1 MPGRLR
7 HHRPSLSALAALDAS
22 PGRIRLT
29 PMVNTSATRLLLR
42 AVLALPTPILRAV
55 SGAAAVV
62 RGGRT
67 LDPRF
72 QFLFYMA
79 PPSFAGVPGSVEE
92 ERALAARGTA
102 LVGGETEPGV
112 VTEDFS
118 IQGPGGPLPIR
129 AYRPSCIDPKVPVM
143 VYAHGGG
150 GVIGDL
156 ETSHIACQVIA
167 AAARCC
173 VLSVDYRLA
182 PEHRFPAGLEDMAA
196 AWHWACDNALRFGG
210 RPGTAAIGGDSRGA
224 NFAAVLCQEMMRLG
238 APQPALQLLI
248 YPPVDIAS
256 ETPSMTLYGEGQF
269 ANRARAKWAQDH
281 YLGAQAD
288 PADPRLSPLR
298 SGNLTGLAPAV
309 IATAGFDALV
319 DQGEAYA
326 RALRDADV
334 PVTYRCYDR
343 LPHGFIAF
351 GVVPAV
357 QAALRQIAGL
367 VRAAYEGLDP

>member
-1 MPGRLR
+1 MAD
-7 HHRPSLSALAALDAS
+7 LS
-22 PGRIRLT
+22 
-29 PMVNTSATRLLLR
+29 VTRLAVR
-42 AVLALPTPILRAV
+42 AVLALPTPILRAF
-55 SGAAAVV
+55 SGGAAVV

-72 QFLFYMA
+72 QFLFHMA
-79 PPSFAGVPGSVEE
+79 PPSFAGVPAEVGE
-92 ERALAARGTA
+92 ERAMAARGAA
-102 LVGGETEPGV
+102 LVGGEAEPGV
-112 VTEDFS
+112 FTEDFS
-118 IQGPGGPLPIR
+118 IEGPGGPLPMR
-129 AYRPSCIDPKVPVM
+129 AYRPPRIDPGAPVM

-156 ETSHIACQVIA
+156 AISHIACSVIA
-167 AAARCC
+167 AAARCA

-196 AWHWACDNALRFGG
+196 AWRWACDNAGRFGG
-210 RPGTAAIGGDSRGA
+210 KAGTAAVGGDSRGA
-224 NFAAVLCQEMMRLG
+224 NFAAVLCQEMKRVG

-256 ETPSMTLYGEGQF
+256 ETPSMTLYGEGLF
-269 ANRARAKWAQDH
+269 ASRARAKWAQDH

-298 SGNLTGLAPAV
+298 NPDLTGLAPAV
-309 IATAGFDALV
+309 IDTAGFDALV

-326 RALRDADV
+326 RALRDAGV
-334 PVTYRCYDR
+334 SVIYRCYDA

-351 GVVPAV
+351 EVVPAA
-357 QAALRQIAGL
+357 QAAVRQIAAL
-367 VRAAYEGLDP
+367 VRQAYDALEPAA

>member
-1 MPGRLR
+1 MADF
-7 HHRPSLSALAALDAS
+7 S
-22 PGRIRLT
+22 
-29 PMVNTSATRLLLR
+29 VTRLLLR
-42 AVLALPTPILRAV
+42 IVLALPTPILRAV
-55 SGAAAVV
+55 SGGAAVV

-79 PPSFAGVPGSVEE
+79 PPSFSGAPGGVEE
-92 ERALAARGTA
+92 ERALAARGGA
-102 LVGGETEPGV
+102 LVAGETEPGV

-118 IQGPGGPLPIR
+118 IEGPGGPLPMR
-129 AYRPSCIDPKVPVM
+129 AYRPARIDPDAPVM

-156 ETSHIACQVIA
+156 QTSHLACGVIA
-167 AAARCC
+167 AAARCA

-196 AWHWACDNALRFGG
+196 AWRWACDHAERFGG
-210 RPGTAAIGGDSRGA
+210 KAGTAAVGGDSRGA
-224 NFAAVLCQEMMRLG
+224 NFAAVLCQEMKRLG

-256 ETPSMTLYGEGQF
+256 ETPSMTVYGEGQF
-269 ANRARAKWAQDH
+269 ASRARAKWAQDH
-281 YLGAQAD
+281 YLGAHAD

-298 SGNLTGLAPAV
+298 NTDLTGLAPAV

-326 RALRDADV
+326 RALRDAGV
-334 PVTYRCYDR
+334 AVTYRCYDA

-351 GVVPAV
+351 GVVPGA

-367 VRAAYEGLDP
+367 VRTAYDSLEPSSSV